1 MPALLSTLFDPTISN
16 DDINDA
22 CNETIKVTEQQAK
35 NLFESTKSQAASTLW
50 MDHRKGRITASK
62 VHLILKCRASK
73 YPTSIVKGIMQYYA
87 PNDFVPSLQWGCQH
101 EDDARQQYITVLQ
114 QQHRNLQT
122 SSSGLIID
130 PAIPFMGASPDGFST
145 CDCCGERTI
154 EIKCPFSMRNV
165 SPTVDIALQHIVSK
179 KMIVVKFLSLKD
191 MGITLR
197 FRVSYSLA
205 IRRNA
210 ISYVGH
216 HMVSFVRLFMKIS
229 SCKMKLLANAR
240 NSS

>member
-1 MPALLSTLFDPTISN
+1 
-16 DDINDA
+16 
-22 CNETIKVTEQQAK
+22 
-35 NLFESTKSQAASTLW
+35 

-62 VHLILKCRASK
+62 VHSILKCRASK

-87 PNDFVPSLQWGCQH
+87 PNDFVPSLQWGRQH

-165 SPTVDIALQHIVSK
+165 FPTADIALANPTYCLKKDDHGKVSLSKRHGYYTQIQSQLLISHQKKCDFICWTPHGLFCETIHEDKQLQDEIVSK
-179 KMIVVKFLSLKD
+179 CKESFLIYVLPEILTQRLKD
-191 MGITLR
+191 TGVP
-197 FRVSYSLA
+197 VSNDQKYC
-205 IRRNA
+205 
-210 ISYVGH
+210 Y
-216 HMVSFVRLFMKIS
+216 
-229 SCKMKLLANAR
+229 CKR
-240 NSS
+240 